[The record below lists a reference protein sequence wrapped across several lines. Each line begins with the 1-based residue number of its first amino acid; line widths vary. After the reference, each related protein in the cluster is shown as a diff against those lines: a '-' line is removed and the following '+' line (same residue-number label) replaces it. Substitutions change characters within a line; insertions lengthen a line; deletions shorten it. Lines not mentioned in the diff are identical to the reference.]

1 MELGRGVLKKIAN
14 AEEGKSML
22 RKIKENWKSLTLYT
36 VLIVAAGI
44 WIAVSNP
51 ENSSPEDKAYLESL
65 IAEEYLEYES
75 FGAVSISYSKLS
87 ESYDE
92 LGYTGTD
99 EVIALLPE
107 NADSDGKLEKGI
119 AGYEGEA
126 LVLGEHAKAAWEF
139 EVKEAGLYSIA
150 VDYAGV
156 DGDGSKIQRE
166 MLIDG
171 KLPCEEA
178 TNIYFYR
185 QFIES
190 GEVKINEI
198 GDEVWPSQEEVVTW
212 LTREVHDSK
221 GFEPEPMYFYLEK
234 GTHTLAFEY
243 VDQPMAIREVRVKG
257 KQDIPTYAE
266 VKQTYDGNGYKVA
279 SAGMRAFMEGE
290 ESAWRSDSI
299 IRRESSA
306 NPKMSPFNIYN
317 RVLNNVGG
325 SRWNRGEQSVSWNF
339 EVAEDGLY
347 EIGVK
352 LRQNKTEGMPVYRQI
367 LVDGEVPFEEFLEY
381 KFEYQDDWYG
391 TTLAD
396 QNGEPYL
403 VYLEKGTHE
412 LTFTA
417 QIGPIHAI
425 IQRATNDVSVLSDV
439 TRDIT
444 KITGPEP
451 DVNYEY
457 NLYRLM
463 PNLSGE
469 LAALADSIEVDAEI
483 LHQITNRTTSAEN
496 SIRSIVDTLREFSA
510 DVDLIPKALSELENA
525 QTTLGGYITS
535 LNTSPMSIDYIEV
548 LSPEDKFVCED
559 ATFFEKFYVSAVNFF
574 LSFVKDYDA
583 VGITQEDGE
592 NVVLEVWIGRGS
604 EWGEILK
611 EMIDEKFTPETGI
624 HVNLNVM
631 PSGQLTTGGVNV
643 LMLSLNSGTA
653 PDVALSV
660 DYNLPSEFAFRDAA
674 VDLTQFE
681 DYEEVESWF
690 YDASMIPYRFGEGVY
705 ALPETMD
712 FTAMFYR
719 KDIVNELGI
728 ELPQTWTQLY
738 EDVLPVLYENSMSF
752 NMSVD
757 TSVSSSSPAA
767 LRGFTMMLLQN
778 GGSYYSADGKS
789 SALGSPA
796 AYQAFKSWTNL
807 YSQYEVD
814 EESNLFTR
822 MRTGETPIGIGGYS
836 AYIQFLTSAPELY
849 GRWGVALVPGI
860 ENEDGTI
867 SKQTGSISGTANVI
881 LSQSDKQ
888 DAAWEFMKWWMS
900 AETQAD
906 YGRQLEAII
915 GESARWNTANVEAF
929 YRLPWKSE
937 DKQTIQTI
945 LAEADEQY
953 IVPGGYFT
961 CRHLINAWNSVV
973 VDMENTRDALE
984 KAVKDI
990 DKELTAKIEEFG
1002 LQDANIIPQED

>member
-1 MELGRGVLKKIAN
+1 
-14 AEEGKSML
+14 ML
-22 RKIKENWKSLTLYT
+22 RKLKENWKSWTLYL
-36 VLIVAAGI
+36 VLIIAAGI

-51 ENSSPEDKAYLESL
+51 DNSSPEDK
-65 IAEEYLEYES
+65 EYLKSLMAKEYIEFES
-75 FGAVSISYSKLS
+75 FGDVSISYSKLVA
-87 ESYDE
+87 SYQE
-92 LGYTGTD
+92 QGYTGTD
-99 EVIALLPE
+99 EVIALAPGDAE
-107 NADSDGKLEKGI
+107 TDGVLEKGI
-119 AGYEGEA
+119 YGYDGEA
-126 LVLGEHAKAAWEF
+126 LVLGENTNAEWNF
-139 EVKEAGLYSIA
+139 QVKEAGLYGIT

-166 MLIDG
+166 LRIDG
-171 KLPCEEA
+171 ELPCEEA

-185 QFIES
+185 QFVEAE
-190 GEVKINEI
+190 EVKINEI
-198 GDEVWPSQEEVVTW
+198 GDEVWPSQEEVPTW
-212 LTREVHDSK
+212 LTREIHDSK
-221 GFEPEPMYFYLEK
+221 GFDPEPMYFYLTEGK
-234 GTHTLAFEY
+234 HSLSFGY
-243 VDQPMAIREVRVKG
+243 VDQPIAIREVRVEG
-257 KQDIPTYAE
+257 KQEIPSYE
-266 VKQTYDGNGYKVA
+266 EMKQVYETNGYKK
-279 SAGMRAFMEGE
+279 AGSGMGAFMEGE
-290 ESAWRSDSI
+290 ESSWRSDSI

-306 NPKMSPFNIYN
+306 NPKMSPFNLYN

-325 SRWNRGEQSVSWNF
+325 SRWNRGEQSVNWTF

-381 KFEYQDDWYG
+381 KFEYGDDWYG
-391 TTLAD
+391 TTLANQD
-396 QNGEPYL
+396 GEPYL
-403 VYLEKGTHE
+403 IYLEKGVHE

-417 QIGPIHAI
+417 QIGPIHGV
-425 IQRATNDVSVLSDV
+425 IQRATNDVSVLSDI

-451 DVNYEY
+451 DPNYEY

-463 PNLSGE
+463 PELSGE
-469 LAALADSIEVDAEI
+469 LAELADSIEVDAEI

-510 DVDLIPKALSELENA
+510 DVDTIPKALGELENA
-525 QTTLGGYITS
+525 QTSLGSYITS

-548 LSPEDKFVCED
+548 LSPEDEFVAED
-559 ATFFEKFYVSAVNFF
+559 ATFFETFYVSTVNFL

-583 VGITQEDGE
+583 VGMTEEDGE

-631 PSGQLTTGGVNV
+631 PSGQLSTGGVNV

-653 PDVALSV
+653 PDVGLSV

-705 ALPETMD
+705 ALPETMN

-719 KDIVNELGI
+719 KDIVQELGI
-728 ELPQTWTQLY
+728 KLPDTWTELY

-767 LRGFTMMLLQN
+767 LSGFTMMLLQN
-778 GGSYYSADGKS
+778 GGSYYSPDGKS
-789 SALGSPA
+789 SAVGSPES
-796 AYQAFKSWTNL
+796 YKAFKDWTNL

-849 GRWGVALVPGI
+849 GRWGIVPVPGI
-860 ENEDGTI
+860 QNPDGTI
-867 SKQTGSISGTANVI
+867 NRKTGSISNTANVI
-881 LSQSDKQ
+881 LAQSDKQ
-888 DAAWEFMKWWMS
+888 EAAWKFLKWWMS
-900 AETQAD
+900 EETQTE

-929 YRLPWKSE
+929 YNLPWKTE
-937 DKQTIQTI
+937 DKNTIQGI

-973 VDMENTRDALE
+973 VDMENARDALE

-990 DKELTAKIEEFG
+990 DKELNAKIEEFS
-1002 LQDANIIPQED
+1002 LQDVDIIPQEDGE

>member
-1 MELGRGVLKKIAN
+1 MF
-14 AEEGKSML
+14 

-36 VLIVAAGI
+36 VLIIAAGI

-51 ENSSPEDKAYLESL
+51 DNSSPEDK
-65 IAEEYLEYES
+65 EYLETLINTEYLAFES
-75 FGAVSISYSKLS
+75 FGDVSVSYSKLVK
-87 ESYDE
+87 SYE
-92 LGYTGTD
+92 EAGYTGTD
-99 EVIALLPE
+99 AVITLAPQDAE
-107 NADSDGKLEKGI
+107 TDGTLEKGVVD
-119 AGYEGEA
+119 YEGQA
-126 LVLGEHAKAAWEF
+126 LVLGENAKATWNF
-139 EVKEAGLYSIA
+139 DVKEAGLYSIA

-156 DGDGSKIQRE
+156 DGDGSKIQRTL
-166 MLIDG
+166 LIDG
-171 KLPCEEA
+171 ELPCEEA

-198 GDEVWPSQEEVVTW
+198 GDEVWPAQSEVLTW

-221 GFEPEPMYFYLEK
+221 GFDPEPMYFYLDEGK
-234 GTHTLAFEY
+234 HTLSFEY

-257 KQDIPTYAE
+257 KQDILSYAE
-266 VKQTYDGNGYKVA
+266 MKQVYEANGYKKA
-279 SAGMRAFMEGE
+279 STGMGAYMEGE
-290 ESAWRSDSI
+290 ESSWRSDSI

-306 NPKMSPFNIYN
+306 NPKMSPFNLYN

-325 SRWNRGEQSVSWNF
+325 SRWNRGEQSVNWTF

-367 LVDGEVPFEEFLEY
+367 LIDGEVPFEEFLEY
-381 KFEYQDDWYG
+381 KFEYEDDWYG

-403 VYLEKGTHE
+403 VYLEKGVHE

-417 QIGPIHAI
+417 QIGPLHAV
-425 IQRATNDVSVLSDV
+425 IQRATNDVSVLSDI

-451 DVNYEY
+451 DPNYEY

-463 PNLSGE
+463 PDLSGE
-469 LAALADSIEVDAEI
+469 LAELADSIEIDAEI

-510 DVDLIPKALSELENA
+510 DVDTIPKALGELENA
-525 QTTLGGYITS
+525 QTSLGGYITS
-535 LNTSPMSIDYIEV
+535 LNTTPMSIDYIEV
-548 LSPEDKFVCED
+548 LSPEDEFVAED
-559 ATFFEKFYVSAVNFF
+559 ATFFEKFYVSAVNFC

-583 VGITQEDGE
+583 VGMTQEDGE
-592 NVVLEVWIGRGS
+592 NVVLEVWIGRGA

-611 EMIDEKFTPETGI
+611 EMIDESFTPETGI

-705 ALPETMD
+705 ALPETMN
-712 FTAMFYR
+712 FTGMFYR
-719 KDIVNELGI
+719 KDIVQELGLK
-728 ELPQTWTQLY
+728 LPETWTELY

-757 TSVSSSSPAA
+757 TSVASSSPAA
-767 LRGFTMMLLQN
+767 LSGFTMMLLQN

-789 SALGSPA
+789 SAVGSPE

-849 GRWGVALVPGI
+849 GRWGIVPVPGI
-860 ENEDGTI
+860 MQEDGTI
-867 SKQTGSISGTANVI
+867 NRRTGTVSNTANVI
-881 LSQSDKQ
+881 LAQSDKQ
-888 DAAWEFMKWWMS
+888 EAAWKFMKWWMS
-900 AETQAD
+900 EETQTN

-929 YRLPWKSE
+929 YNLPWKSE
-937 DKQTIQTI
+937 DKQIIQSI

-973 VDMENTRDALE
+973 VDMENARDALE

-990 DKELTAKIEEFG
+990 DKELNAKIEEFG
-1002 LQDANIIPQED
+1002 LQDANIIPQEDGE

>member
-1 MELGRGVLKKIAN
+1 MFQ
-14 AEEGKSML
+14 
-22 RKIKENWKSLTLYT
+22 KIKENWKSLTLYA
-36 VLIVAAGI
+36 VLIIAAGV

-51 ENSSPEDKAYLESL
+51 DNSSPEDK
-65 IAEEYLEYES
+65 EYLETLMNTEFLEYDS
-75 FGAVSISYSKLS
+75 FGEVAVSYSSLVKSY
-87 ESYDE
+87 EE
-92 LGYTGTD
+92 LGYKGTD
-99 EVIALLPE
+99 AVITLIPGD
-107 NADSDGKLEKGI
+107 ADTDGILEKGI
-119 AGYEGEA
+119 EGYEGEA
-126 LVLGEHAKAAWEF
+126 LVLGEEAWATWSFQVE
-139 EVKEAGLYSIA
+139 KAGLYSFS
-150 VDYAGV
+150 VDYIGV

-171 KLPCEEA
+171 ELPCEEA

-190 GEVKINEI
+190 GEVKVNEI
-198 GDEVWPSQEEVVTW
+198 GDEVWPTQSEVVTW

-221 GFEPEPMYFYLEK
+221 GFDPEPMYFYFTE
-234 GTHTLAFEY
+234 GTHTLTFNY
-243 VDQPMAIREVRVKG
+243 VDQPIAIREVRVVG

-266 VKQTYDGNGYKVA
+266 VKQEYETNGYKQA
-279 SAGMRAFMEGE
+279 SSGMGAFMEGE
-290 ESAWRSDSI
+290 ESSWRSDSI

-306 NPKMSPFNIYN
+306 NPSMSPFNLYN

-325 SRWNRGEQSVSWNF
+325 SRWNRGEQSVSWSF

-381 KFEYQDDWYG
+381 KFAYEDDWYG

-396 QNGEPYL
+396 ENGDPYL
-403 VYLEKGTHE
+403 IYLEKGVHE

-417 QIGPIHAI
+417 QIGPIYSV
-425 IQRATNDVSVLSDV
+425 IQRATNDVSVLSEI

-444 KITGPEP
+444 KITGPDP
-451 DVNYEY
+451 DPNYEY
-457 NLYRLM
+457 DLYRLM
-463 PNLSGE
+463 PELSGE
-469 LAALADSIEVDAEI
+469 LAELADSVEIDAEI
-483 LHQITNRTTSAEN
+483 LHQITNRTTAAEN
-496 SIRSIVDTLREFSA
+496 TIRSIVDTLREFSE
-510 DVDLIPKALSELENA
+510 DVDTIPKALGELDNA
-525 QTTLGGYITS
+525 QTSLGGYITS

-548 LSPEDKFVCED
+548 YSPEDKFTAEN
-559 ATFFEKFYVSAVNFF
+559 ATFFQKFYVSAVNFF

-583 VGITQEDGE
+583 VGVTQEDGE
-592 NVVLEVWIGRGS
+592 NVVLEVWIGRGA

-611 EMIDEKFTPETGI
+611 EMIDETFTPETGI
-624 HVNLNVM
+624 YVNLNVM

-690 YDASMIPYRFGEGVY
+690 YDASMIPYQFGEGVY
-705 ALPETMD
+705 ALPETMN

-719 KDIVNELGI
+719 KDIVEELGI
-728 ELPQTWTQLY
+728 ELPETWTELY

-767 LRGFTMMLLQN
+767 LSGFTMMLLQN

-789 SALGSPA
+789 SAIDSPA
-796 AYQAFKSWTNL
+796 AYQAFVSWTNL

-836 AYIQFLTSAPELY
+836 AYIQFLSSAPELY
-849 GRWGVALVPGI
+849 GRWGITMVPGTL
-860 ENEDGTI
+860 NADGTI
-867 SKQTGSISGTANVI
+867 NRQTGTISNTANVI

-888 DAAWEFMKWWMS
+888 EAAWEFLKWWMS
-900 AETQAD
+900 EETQTS

-929 YRLPWKSE
+929 YNLPWKSE
-937 DKQTIQTI
+937 DKDTIQQI
-945 LAEADEQY
+945 LADADEQY

-973 VDMENTRDALE
+973 VDMDNARDALE
-984 KAVKDI
+984 RAVEDI
-990 DKELTAKIEEFG
+990 NKELNAKIEEFG
-1002 LQDANIIPQED
+1002 LQDAIIIPQEDGE

>member
-1 MELGRGVLKKIAN
+1 MF
-14 AEEGKSML
+14 
-22 RKIKENWKSLTLYT
+22 RKLKENWKSCTLYL

-51 ENSSPEDKAYLESL
+51 DNSTPEDK
-65 IAEEYLEYES
+65 EYLQSLMEEDYIEFDS
-75 FGAVSISYSKLS
+75 FGEVSVSYSQLVA
-87 ESYDE
+87 SYNE
-92 LGYTGTD
+92 QGYTGTD
-99 EVIALLPE
+99 AVITLTPQE
-107 NADSDGKLEKGI
+107 ADTDGVLEKGI
-119 AGYEGEA
+119 VGYEGQA
-126 LVLGEHAKAAWEF
+126 LVLGENAKATWSFDVE
-139 EVKEAGLYSIA
+139 EAGLYSIA
-150 VDYAGV
+150 VDYTGV

-166 MLIDG
+166 LLIDG
-171 KLPCEEA
+171 ELPCEEA

-185 QFIES
+185 QFVEAE
-190 GEVKINEI
+190 EVKINEI
-198 GDEVWPSQEEVVTW
+198 GDEVWPSQEEVAVW
-212 LTREVHDSK
+212 LTREIHDSK
-221 GFEPEPMYFYLEK
+221 GFNPEPMYFYLTE
-234 GTHTLAFEY
+234 GTHTLSFEY
-243 VDQPMAIREVRVKG
+243 VDQPIAIREVRVKG
-257 KQDIPTYAE
+257 KQDILSYE
-266 VKQTYDGNGYKVA
+266 EMLQVYEENGYKKA
-279 SAGMRAFMEGE
+279 SSGAGAFMEGE
-290 ESAWRSDSI
+290 ESSWRSDSI

-325 SRWNRGEQSVSWNF
+325 SRWNRGEQSVSWSF

-396 QNGEPYL
+396 ENGEPYL
-403 VYLEKGTHE
+403 VYLEKGVHE

-417 QIGPIHAI
+417 QIGPIHAV
-425 IQRATNDVSVLSDV
+425 IQRATNDVSVLSEI

-463 PNLSGE
+463 PGLSGE
-469 LAALADSIEVDAEI
+469 LAELADSIEVDAEI

-510 DVDLIPKALSELENA
+510 DVDTIPKALSELENA
-525 QTTLGGYITS
+525 QTSLGGYITS
-535 LNTSPMSIDYIEV
+535 LNTSPMSIDYIQV
-548 LSPEDKFVCED
+548 MSPEETFVAED
-559 ATFFEKFYVSAVNFF
+559 ATFLEKFYVSTVNFL

-583 VGITQEDGE
+583 VGITEEDGE

-611 EMIDEKFTPETGI
+611 EMIDEDFTPKTGI

-631 PSGQLTTGGVNV
+631 PSSQLTTGGVNV

-705 ALPETMD
+705 ALPETMN
-712 FTAMFYR
+712 FTCMFYR
-719 KDIVNELGI
+719 KDIVQELGI
-728 ELPQTWTQLY
+728 ELPETWTELY

-767 LRGFTMMLLQN
+767 LSGFTMMLLQN

-789 SALGSPA
+789 SAIGSPE

-822 MRTGETPIGIGGYS
+822 MRMGETPIGIGGYS

-849 GRWGVALVPGI
+849 GRWGIVPVPGTI
-860 ENEDGTI
+860 KEDGTLNR
-867 SKQTGSISGTANVI
+867 QTGSISNTANII
-881 LSQSDKQ
+881 LAQSDKQ
-888 DAAWEFMKWWMS
+888 DAAWEFLKWWMS
-900 AETQAD
+900 EETQTN

-929 YRLPWKSE
+929 YNLPWKSE
-937 DKQTIQTI
+937 DKQIIQDI
-945 LAEADEQY
+945 LAEAEEQY

-973 VDMENTRDALE
+973 VDMENARDALE

-990 DKELTAKIEEFG
+990 DKELNAKIEEFG
-1002 LQDANIIPQED
+1002 LQDVNIIPQEDGE

>member
-1 MELGRGVLKKIAN
+1 
-14 AEEGKSML
+14 ML
-22 RKIKENWKSLTLYT
+22 RKLKENWKSWALYL
-36 VLIVAAGI
+36 VLIIAAGI

-51 ENSSPEDKAYLESL
+51 DNSSPEDKEYLASL
-65 IAEEYLEYES
+65 MAEEYIEFDS
-75 FGAVSISYSKLS
+75 FGEVSVSYSKLAA
-87 ESYDE
+87 SYE
-92 LGYTGTD
+92 KQGYTGTD
-99 EVIALLPE
+99 AVVTLTPQE
-107 NADSDGKLEKGI
+107 ADTDGVLEKGI
-119 AGYEGEA
+119 FGYEGEA
-126 LVLGEHAKAAWEF
+126 LVLGENAEATWSFDVE
-139 EVKEAGLYSIA
+139 EAGLYSIA

-166 MLIDG
+166 LLIDG
-171 KLPCEEA
+171 ELPCEEA

-185 QFIES
+185 QFIEAE
-190 GEVKINEI
+190 EVKINEI
-198 GDEVWPSQEEVVTW
+198 GDEVWPSQEEVEIW
-212 LTREVHDSK
+212 LTREIHDSK
-221 GFEPEPMYFYLEK
+221 GFDPEPMYFYLTE
-234 GTHTLAFEY
+234 GTHTLSFGY
-243 VDQPMAIREVRVKG
+243 VDQPMAIREIRVKG
-257 KQDIPTYAE
+257 KQDILSYE
-266 VKQTYDGNGYKVA
+266 EMKQVYEANGYKKA
-279 SAGMRAFMEGE
+279 SAGMGAFMEGE
-290 ESAWRSDSI
+290 ESSWRSDSI

-325 SRWNRGEQSVSWNF
+325 SRWNRGEQSVNWTF

-367 LVDGEVPFEEFLEY
+367 LIDGEVPFEEFLEY

-403 VYLEKGTHE
+403 VYLEKGVHE

-417 QIGPIHAI
+417 QIGPIHAV
-425 IQRATNDVSVLSDV
+425 IQRATNDVSVLSEI

-463 PNLSGE
+463 PDLSGE
-469 LAALADSIEVDAEI
+469 LAVLADSIEVDAEI

-510 DVDLIPKALSELENA
+510 DVDTIPKALGELENA
-525 QTTLGGYITS
+525 QTSLGSYITS

-548 LSPEDKFVCED
+548 MSPEDEFVAED
-559 ATFFEKFYVSAVNFF
+559 ATFFEKFYVSTVNFL

-592 NVVLEVWIGRGS
+592 NVVLEVWIGRGA

-611 EMIDEKFTPETGI
+611 ELIDEKFTPETGI

-631 PSGQLTTGGVNV
+631 PSSQLTTGGVNV

-705 ALPETMD
+705 ALPETMN
-712 FTAMFYR
+712 FTCMFYR
-719 KDIVNELGI
+719 KDIVQELGI
-728 ELPQTWTQLY
+728 ELPETWTELY

-767 LRGFTMMLLQN
+767 LSGFTMMLLQN
-778 GGSYYSADGKS
+778 GGSYYSADGKA
-789 SALGSPA
+789 SAIGSPE

-849 GRWGVALVPGI
+849 GRWGIVPVPGTI
-860 ENEDGTI
+860 KEDGTLN
-867 SKQTGSISGTANVI
+867 SQTGSISNTANVI
-881 LSQSDKQ
+881 LAQSDKQ
-888 DAAWEFMKWWMS
+888 EAAWEFMKWWMS
-900 AETQAD
+900 EETQTE

-929 YRLPWKSE
+929 YNLPWKNE
-937 DKQTIQTI
+937 DKQIIQDI

-973 VDMENTRDALE
+973 VDMENARDALE

-990 DKELTAKIEEFG
+990 DKELNAKIEEFG
-1002 LQDANIIPQED
+1002 LQDANIIPQEDGE